1 MPTMQ
6 RPPIGAA
13 QLLEC
18 TAPPEASSWIV
29 VVIVPLGI
37 HTQLGCSAVAQSAH
51 DVYTVGL
58 QAQVA
63 LSRP

>member
-6 RPPIGAA
+6 RPPTA
-13 QLLEC
+13 QLLLLEC
-18 TAPPEASSWIV
+18 TAPPEASWIV

-51 DVYTVGL
+51 DV
-58 QAQVA
+58 
-63 LSRP
+63 

>member
-18 TAPPEASSWIV
+18 TAPPEASWIV
-29 VVIVPLGI
+29 VVIVIVPLGI

-51 DVYTVGL
+51 DV
-58 QAQVA
+58 
-63 LSRP
+63 

>member
-1 MPTMQ
+1 MQ

-18 TAPPEASSWIV
+18 TTPPPEASWIV

-51 DVYTVGL
+51 DV
-58 QAQVA
+58 
-63 LSRP
+63 